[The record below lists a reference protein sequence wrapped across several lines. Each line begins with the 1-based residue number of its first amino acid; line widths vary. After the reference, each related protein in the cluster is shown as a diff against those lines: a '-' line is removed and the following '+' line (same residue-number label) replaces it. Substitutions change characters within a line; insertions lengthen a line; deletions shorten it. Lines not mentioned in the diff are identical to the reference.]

1 MSSKH
6 DYAHAKRHARI
17 TGWSLAS
24 ITLVMMGLLAG
35 TADADA
41 RGNAGSGARAASAGG
56 GRMAQS
62 SVSGA
67 NHVGREGAGGGQAV
81 NAGNHSGNRVNTG
94 DVNIGNDIN
103 VDIDGGYYY
112 HPIATGIAIGAV
124 AATTAAVLGASYYAL
139 PPGCTT
145 VYRNGMSYYY
155 CGTVYYQK
163 SWYGDDVVYV
173 VVNP

>member
-1 MSSKH
+1 MTSKH
-6 DYAHAKRHARI
+6 DYADAKQHARI

-24 ITLVMMGLLAG
+24 IALIMMGLLAG

-41 RGNAGSGARAASAGG
+41 RGSAGGGVRAASAGG

-62 SVSGA
+62 SVSGT
-67 NHVGREGAGGGQAV
+67 NHAGRGS
-81 NAGNHSGNRVNTG
+81 AGNHSGNRINTG

-103 VDIDGGYYY
+103 VDIDGGFNHHGGGYYY